1 MSRACVCFQYCS
13 NIFINN
19 ITGIFALQN
28 MRNRHKILCSKLIR
42 YLMYSTK
49 KLQAC
54 NLLENFIFSKNC
66 TNFMIIEAY
75 IIRFSRFISKTKR

>member
-1 MSRACVCFQYCS
+1 MSRACVCCQYCS

-28 MRNRHKILCSKLIR
+28 MRNRHKILRSKLIS

-54 NLLENFIFSKNC
+54 NLLENFIFSTNC
-66 TNFMIIEAY
+66 AYFMIIEAY